1 VKDQLSRRD
10 VLKGGSLLA
19 AASTLGFSGVFGLK
33 GVAAAAA
40 DGDDVA
46 TIVNVAATAE
56 TFAVTHY
63 FRALN
68 DKALKLTDSERIYFL
83 AALESEFDHL
93 LFLQSN
99 GGKALTSKFYFPQG
113 TFKDSKTLGAITSV
127 AETVFVGAYI
137 AATRRFAELGNPELA
152 ATAAQVAVV
161 EGEHLLFVRQL
172 AGEKVPNNIALA
184 VPLFYNV
191 SEAVPVVQPLLDG
204 KKPAAGPLA
213 VPFET
218 DAYDYPGDDKVK
230 ALIGKGMLDAEVLG
244 VKVQPFTAI
253 KK

>member
-1 VKDQLSRRD
+1 MKNQLSRRE

-19 AASTLGFSGVFGLK
+19 AASTLGFSGMFGLK
-33 GVAAAAA
+33 GIAAAAA
-40 DGDDVA
+40 GDGDDVA

-63 FRALN
+63 YRALN
-68 DKALKLTDSERIYFL
+68 EKALKLTDSEKIYFM
-83 AALESEFDHL
+83 AALESEYDHL

-99 GGKALTSKFYFPQG
+99 GGKSLAAKFYFPDG
-113 TFKDSKTLGAITSV
+113 TFKDSKTLGAVTSV

-137 AATRRFAELGNPELA
+137 AATHRFAELGNAELA
-152 ATAAQVAVV
+152 ATAAQVAVI
-161 EGEHLLFVRQL
+161 EGQHLLFVRQL
-172 AGEKVPNNIALA
+172 AGEKVPNDLALA
-184 VPLFYNV
+184 APIFYNV

-204 KKPAAGPLA
+204 KKAAAGPLA
-213 VPFET
+213 IPFET

-230 ALIGKGMLDAEVLG
+230 ALIGKGLLDAEVLG
-244 VKVQPFTAI
+244 VKVAPFA